1 MSSELFSVTDVKKS
15 FAHLKALNGI
25 SVDLSEGEILGLIGP
40 NGSGKTTLINVISGI
55 FRPDE
60 GKIFFQGKNIVGMK
74 SHKIAHLGINRTYQ
88 TPRTFNSLTV
98 EENVRV
104 ATVFGNRTHGVDIE
118 KVIRDTLSTT
128 NLESVRDEHASS
140 LNTFHRKMLD
150 LARALATAPKIIL
163 VDELAAG
170 LNPDEMK
177 EVGDLLKEL
186 REKGLSLIV
195 VEHIMAFIKTIS
207 ERVVVMDAGEK
218 IFEGDFSHAATD
230 EHVKEVYLGRRS
242 FA

>member
-1 MSSELFSVTDVKKS
+1 MPGEFFSVTEVKKS

-25 SVDLSEGEILGLIGP
+25 SVELSEGEILGLIGP

-55 FRPDE
+55 FKPDH
-60 GKIFFQGKNIVGMK
+60 GKIVFQGKDIGGMK
-74 SHKIAHLGINRTYQ
+74 PHKIAHIGINRTYQ

-104 ATVFGNRTHGVDIE
+104 ATVYGNQTPGIDIN
-118 KVIRDTLSTT
+118 KVIEDTLALTKLQSMRK
-128 NLESVRDEHASS
+128 EYASS
-140 LNTFHRKMLD
+140 LNTFHKKMLD
-150 LARALATAPKIIL
+150 LARALATSPKIIL

-170 LNPDEMK
+170 LNPDEMN
-177 EVGDLLKEL
+177 EVGNLLKEL
-186 REKGLSLIV
+186 SDKGLSLIV
-195 VEHIMAFIKTIS
+195 VEHVMAFIKTIS

-218 IFEGDFSHAATD
+218 IFEGDFASAATD
-230 EHVKEVYLGRRS
+230 EHVKEVYLGRRN

>member
-1 MSSELFSVTDVKKS
+1 MTEEFFSVSGVAKS
-15 FAHLKALNGI
+15 FAHLKALNGV
-25 SVDLSEGEILGLIGP
+25 SLDLSEGEILGLIGP

-55 FRPDE
+55 FKPDE
-60 GKIFFQGKNIVGMK
+60 GKIMFRGKDIGGMK
-74 SHKIAHLGINRTYQ
+74 PHRIAHIGINRTYQ

-98 EENVRV
+98 EENVRIAAV
-104 ATVFGNRTHGVDIE
+104 YGNRGQSADVKKIIE
-118 KVIRDTLSTT
+118 ETLTTT
-128 NLESVRDEHASS
+128 NLESMRHEYASS
-140 LNTFHRKMLD
+140 LNTFHRKLLD
-150 LARALATAPKIIL
+150 LARALATSPRLIL

-177 EVGDLLKEL
+177 DVGELLTRL
-186 REKGLSLIV
+186 RDGGISMVV

-218 IFEGDFSHAATD
+218 IFEGDFTSAAAD
-230 EHVKEVYLGRRS
+230 ERVKEVYLGRRN

>member
-1 MSSELFSVTDVKKS
+1 MPSEFFSVTGVTKS

-25 SVDLSEGEILGLIGP
+25 SVELSEGEILGLIGP

-55 FRPDE
+55 FRPDD
-60 GKIFFQGKNIVGMK
+60 GKIVFQGKEIGGMK
-74 SHKIAHLGINRTYQ
+74 PHRVAHLGINRTYQ

-104 ATVFGNRTHGVDIE
+104 ATVFGNRGHGIDVN
-118 KVIRDTLSTT
+118 KVIEDTLSIT
-128 NLESVRDEHASS
+128 NMGSLRHEYASS

-150 LARALATAPKIIL
+150 LARALATSPRIIL

-186 REKGLSLIV
+186 RDKGLSLIV

-218 IFEGDFSHAATD
+218 IFEGDFTHAATD